1 MERTGSLSP
10 SARSIRIIN
19 NPRPSGEG
27 RGVTGTYLGARRNR
41 RQINYYRRRQ
51 VLSRLFHGGR
61 EWYPPR
67 GDVSVAGRVLY
78 ERSNG
83 VWSRRRGEGGGFKG
97 LPHTPTS
104 VNQTRNPP
112 RNALRTSKHRN
123 ALWWSVLEP
132 DLYKCITAPWKP
144 EGEGEGEG
152 GTRDQRGKNAIYS
165 YSIGLPGPF
174 AARDSRYLIEQNAR
188 TSTPPSIFIIL
199 AYNRSPSNLS
209 YRPIREDSSS
219 NEYLFDTPSGVCFKR

>member
-19 NPRPSGEG
+19 NPRPCGEG

-83 VWSRRRGEGGGFKG
+83 VWSRRRGEGEGGFKG

-144 EGEGEGEG
+144 EGEGRGEG

-174 AARDSRYLIEQNAR
+174 AARDSRYLIGPNA
-188 TSTPPSIFIIL
+188 SYINASVDI
-199 AYNRSPSNLS
+199 YNPCL
-209 YRPIREDSSS
+209 
-219 NEYLFDTPSGVCFKR
+219 